1 MGRYMPMKYIFIITS
16 ILASSNAMA
25 LKPSNCGAALENLF
39 ANLIIKNK
47 LGQPS
52 NMEPD
57 ENYKYKN
64 HPNICVI
71 PGSVSKDAQ
80 WVVHKHK
87 NGVDVIFQ
95 LTSFQPLSKSFYG
108 PFKSAYNK

>member
-1 MGRYMPMKYIFIITS
+1 MPMKYIFIIVTC
-16 ILASSNAMA
+16 ILIPSKALA

-39 ANLIIKNK
+39 ANLIIKKK

-52 NMEPD
+52 NKEPSD
-57 ENYKYKN
+57 NYKYKQ
-64 HPNICVI
+64 HANICVI
-71 PGSVSKDAQ
+71 EGSVSKDGQ

-95 LTSFQPLSKSFYG
+95 LTSYNPLSKSYYG

>member
-1 MGRYMPMKYIFIITS
+1 MLMRYIFIITN
-16 ILASSNAMA
+16 ILALSNAMA
-25 LKPSNCGAALENLF
+25 LKPSNCSAALENLF
-39 ANLIIKNK
+39 ANLVIKNK
-47 LGQPS
+47 LDKPS

-57 ENYKYKN
+57 ENYKYKQ

-71 PGSVSKDAQ
+71 PGSVSENAK

-95 LTSFQPLSKSFYG
+95 LTSFQPFSKSFYG